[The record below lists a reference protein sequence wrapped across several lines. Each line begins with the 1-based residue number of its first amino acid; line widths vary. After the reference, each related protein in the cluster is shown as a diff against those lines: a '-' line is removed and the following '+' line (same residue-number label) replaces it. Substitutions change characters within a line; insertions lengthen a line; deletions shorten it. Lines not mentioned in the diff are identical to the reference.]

1 MSLRLLFA
9 LGLALFQC
17 RYWFV
22 SSSVVCR
29 EDAIPLGKKRLNC
42 MLQLAASLDG
52 GGRVVSRD
60 VVGSSSGPS
69 LIRLS
74 ESRW

>member
-1 MSLRLLFA
+1 MLLLFT

-17 RYWFV
+17 RYWGV

-52 GGRVVSRD
+52 GRRVVSRD
-60 VVGSSSGPS
+60 VVGSSSSPS
-69 LIRLS
+69 LIRLGK
-74 ESRW
+74 SRW